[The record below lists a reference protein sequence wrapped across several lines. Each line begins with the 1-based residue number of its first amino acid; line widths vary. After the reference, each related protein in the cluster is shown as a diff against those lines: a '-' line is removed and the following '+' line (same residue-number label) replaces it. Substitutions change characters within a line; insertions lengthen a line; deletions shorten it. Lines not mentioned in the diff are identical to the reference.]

1 VPGRVRVR
9 RPGGRP
15 APAGPAVPLGTAR
28 TQAARARH
36 ARHGRTGGRT
46 ARLRGGRRGVRRH
59 GCGAR
64 PLHARRR
71 RAARH
76 AGQCRRRR
84 VGAVRH
90 APPPGRRRGVPRR
103 REHRQR
109 GASARPAARR
119 HAGCLRPCVHRA
131 DGRRVR
137 RGARRPRPPPSH
149 ERAAVRRGGGP
160 GRSLL
165 PRRGDAHRRLPARVG
180 RRGRSGRRP
189 RGGRA
194 ARARR
199 RLSAT
204 PIGAAAD
211 AAVRTPGQHRGTARA
226 AGRSFPGAGV
236 ESEGGIR
243 MKWVMRALQFAALT
257 SAFAAIGTT
266 AGASNPRLNAQV
278 VASWPFTE
286 PYGSFAESMALG
298 PNGFLYVSR
307 TVWGDEHNYG
317 YVERFRPSGAAHSV
331 VAGPIDLGAWE
342 LLTGIAFDPQGHLYV
357 TVAPFLDEGLA
368 LAPGVLRVESN
379 GTLTRVLTLPVS
391 SFPNGLAVHGGYLYV
406 ADSSGPIWR

>member
-1 VPGRVRVR
+1 
-9 RPGGRP
+9 
-15 APAGPAVPLGTAR
+15 
-28 TQAARARH
+28 
-36 ARHGRTGGRT
+36 
-46 ARLRGGRRGVRRH
+46 
-59 GCGAR
+59 
-64 PLHARRR
+64 
-71 RAARH
+71 
-76 AGQCRRRR
+76 
-84 VGAVRH
+84 
-90 APPPGRRRGVPRR
+90 
-103 REHRQR
+103 
-109 GASARPAARR
+109 
-119 HAGCLRPCVHRA
+119 
-131 DGRRVR
+131 
-137 RGARRPRPPPSH
+137 
-149 ERAAVRRGGGP
+149 
-160 GRSLL
+160 
-165 PRRGDAHRRLPARVG
+165 
-180 RRGRSGRRP
+180 
-189 RGGRA
+189 
-194 ARARR
+194 
-199 RLSAT
+199 
-204 PIGAAAD
+204 
-211 AAVRTPGQHRGTARA
+211 
-226 AGRSFPGAGV
+226 
-236 ESEGGIR
+236 
-243 MKWVMRALQFAALT
+243 MKWVMRALLFAALT

-406 ADSSGPIWR
+406 ADSSGPIWRVPLNGTPQTPAAPWLDDPALAPGASGLGANGVAFRGERLYVTSYDQGRIVTVDVAPNGAPGAPATFASDPALVDADGIAFDWLGNLWVAVNGPGHGHVVVVAPGGRLVSFANDAPELDYPTQPVFVSPFALAVENGSFADGAPGVVGYSVFGLW